1 MVTLSQDC
9 AEAADEFALVTE
21 AAAGRPGVRPA
32 AGRPCVRRSWAD
44 VPGGGQVSGV
54 IWGTGTPELVLLHDH
69 GESARAWDAVALALT
84 LDRGRPVVAIDL
96 PGYGQSS
103 GRRDGRYEPARITP
117 AVAEAI
123 RWFAPHARLVAGTGL
138 GGLTALA
145 LRRRHPW
152 LVPGIALF
160 DTLPGAPAAPGA
172 AGARPADQAPACD
185 ELAQLSG
192 PVTLIRGAGTGPLAP
207 AELARLR
214 QHTPQL
220 GVLTLAGTQP
230 MALAATLDGLAGVSL
245 S

>member
-9 AEAADEFALVTE
+9 AELADEFALVTE
-21 AAAGRPGVRPA
+21 ATAGL
-32 AGRPCVRRSWAD
+32 PCVRRSWAD
-44 VPGGGQVSGV
+44 IPTGGQVSGV
-54 IWGTGTPELVLLHDH
+54 IWGTGTPELVLLHDR
-69 GESARAWDAVALALT
+69 GENARAWDSVTLALALT
-84 LDRGRPVVAIDL
+84 LELGRPAVAIDL

-123 RWFAPHARLVAGTGL
+123 RSFAPHARLVAGTGL

-160 DTLPGAPAAPGA
+160 DTLPGVPAASPG
-172 AGARPADQAPACD
+172 GVTCD

-192 PVTLIRGAGTGPLAP
+192 PVTLIRRPGTGPLAP

-214 QHTPQL
+214 QHAPQL

-230 MALAATLDGLAGVSL
+230 MALAVALDGLLGVSL

>member
-1 MVTLSQDC
+1 
-9 AEAADEFALVTE
+9 
-21 AAAGRPGVRPA
+21 
-32 AGRPCVRRSWAD
+32 
-44 VPGGGQVSGV
+44 
-54 IWGTGTPELVLLHDH
+54 
-69 GESARAWDAVALALT
+69 
-84 LDRGRPVVAIDL
+84 VAIDL
-96 PGYGQSS
+96 PGHGQSS

-160 DTLPGAPAAPGA
+160 DTLPGVPAASPAPAGA
-172 AGARPADQAPACD
+172 GPACD

-192 PVTLIRGAGTGPLAP
+192 PVTLIRRPGTGPLAP

-214 QHTPQL
+214 HTPQL

-230 MALAATLDGLAGVSL
+230 TALAVALDGLVGVSL

>member
-1 MVTLSQDC
+1 VVTLSQDC
-9 AEAADEFALVTE
+9 AELADEFSLVAEVT
-21 AAAGRPGVRPA
+21 AGRAAGL
-32 AGRPCVRRSWAD
+32 PCVRRCWAD
-44 VPGGGQVSGV
+44 VPTGGQVSGV
-54 IWGTGTPELVLLHDH
+54 TWGTGTPELVLLHDR
-69 GESARAWDAVALALT
+69 GESARAWDSVGLALT
-84 LDRGRPVVAIDL
+84 LDLGRPAVAIDL
-96 PGYGQSS
+96 PGHGQSS

-123 RWFAPHARLVAGTGL
+123 RWFAPHVRLVAGTGL

-160 DTLPGAPAAPGA
+160 DTLPGVPAPGPA
-172 AGARPADQAPACD
+172 LAGAGPACD

-192 PVTLIRGAGTGPLAP
+192 PVTLIRGAGAGAGPLAP

-220 GVLTLAGTQP
+220 GVLTLAGIQP
-230 MALAATLDGLAGVSL
+230 SALAVALDGLLGVSL

>member
-1 MVTLSQDC
+1 VVTLSQDC
-9 AEAADEFALVTE
+9 AEVADEFSLVTE
-21 AAAGRPGVRPA
+21 AAAGL
-32 AGRPCVRRSWAD
+32 PCVRRSWAD
-44 VPGGGQVSGV
+44 VPTGGHVSGV
-54 IWGTGTPELVLLHDH
+54 TWGTGTPELVLLHDR
-69 GESARAWDAVALALT
+69 GENARAWDAVALALT
-84 LDRGRPVVAIDL
+84 LELGRPAVAIDL
-96 PGYGQSS
+96 PGHGQSS

-160 DTLPGAPAAPGA
+160 DTLPGVPAASPAPAGA
-172 AGARPADQAPACD
+172 GPACD

-192 PVTLIRGAGTGPLAP
+192 PVTLIRRAGTGPLAA

-230 MALAATLDGLAGVSL
+230 MALAVALDGLLGVSL